1 MLRILFPYPYAI
13 EVSRLRQQLDEA
25 HFAWSKE
32 WKRQQP
38 DFKIENVRFTHD
50 PYWNKRILVCK
61 RPTMAKRGSGTP
73 RMSSCA
79 AVHCRSRECDRACYI
94 PLTTNYRR
102 EAP

>member
-50 PYWNKRILVCK
+50 PYWNKRIFSLQAAHDGETWFWHATHVIV
-61 RPTMAKRGSGTP
+61 R
-73 RMSSCA
+73 SC
-79 AVHCRSRECDRACYI
+79 VLSI
-94 PLTTNYRR
+94 
-102 EAP
+102 